1 MLKSPP
7 AGRYVQG
14 ALANISAT
22 TCSKLYERVRQTE
35 RTYWQ
40 LDVDLDDDIFE
51 ETHGEQDDACCV
63 AM

>member
-1 MLKSPP
+1 
-7 AGRYVQG
+7 
-14 ALANISAT
+14 LANISAT

-51 ETHGEQDDACCV
+51 ETHGEQDDESCV
-63 AM
+63 AI